1 MMTLNDQ
8 IQSFVYSI
16 LIGMVFTFIWS
27 FFNRVFYKLK
37 GTFRRLVFE
46 AVLFSMFGVV
56 YYYLLFL
63 INNGVLNIYLPL
75 GLLVGVVIYQLYY
88 APKLLLSFERLIC
101 YIKSKIIKPI
111 KLAFI
116 HLFAIIKK
124 KFKFLIKKLK
134 KLFKVKKQVKKNA
147 KATLQQKKSLD
158 NTKGGDNSLTWNFPV
173 HP

>member
-88 APKLLLSFERLIC
+88 VAFTKSDFGQGSAIAIVFFIQCLIVTV
-101 YIKSKIIKPI
+101 IINKFVAREKIE
-111 KLAFI
+111 F
-116 HLFAIIKK
+116 
-124 KFKFLIKKLK
+124 
-134 KLFKVKKQVKKNA
+134 
-147 KATLQQKKSLD
+147 
-158 NTKGGDNSLTWNFPV
+158 
-173 HP
+173 